1 MIYINYYCYH
11 NNIYATVMI
20 IMCFFHQSIPQSG
33 TVLYLLLPLLLG
45 AASRWADGGPKLLQ
59 AAGQYPATL
68 TTLLLCQNGGR
79 QRLHWV
85 GAERGG
91 TTRQVITFP
100 LEGDLIQ

>member
-1 MIYINYYCYH
+1 
-11 NNIYATVMI
+11 
-20 IMCFFHQSIPQSG
+20 MCFFHQSIPRCG

-68 TTLLLCQNGGR
+68 TTLLLGQNKSR

-85 GAERGG
+85 GAAGGG
-91 TTRQVITFP
+91 TTRKVIIFP
-100 LEGDLIQ
+100 FEGDLIQ